1 MTHTLVILTK
11 NEIEGLNA
19 IFPKIDR
26 SLFCEI
32 LALDGGSSDG
42 SIAFYASHGIYPPT
56 RQKILYGDCFRYAAN
71 HAKGDTVTFFRPD
84 GNEDPSDLPKLIKKI
99 EAGADH
105 VIASRFLPES
115 RNEEDDQVIKL
126 RAWANR
132 SLTWLANAF
141 FRKKGPYI
149 TDTINGYRIIR
160 TQALK
165 DLHLD
170 APRFSIEYQMT
181 IRSWKLGHRMEEVPT
196 IEGNRIGGQVKAQS
210 IPVGIDMV
218 KTLFHEKAIGLS
230 FAKSGLMSGTEVL

>member
-11 NEIEGLNA
+11 NEIEGLKA

-26 SLFCEI
+26 NLFVEI
-32 LALDGGSSDG
+32 IAADGGSIDG
-42 SIAFYASHGIYPPT
+42 TIEYYRSQGVEPPT
-56 RQKILYGDCFRYAAN
+56 REKLGYGDCFRFAAE

-84 GNEDPSDLPKLIKKI
+84 GNEDPADLPKLIAKI

-115 RNEEDDQVIKL
+115 RNEEDDQLIKL

-132 SLTWLANAF
+132 SLTWLANVF
-141 FRKKGPYI
+141 FRKSGPYI

-160 TQALK
+160 TSVLR
-165 DLHLD
+165 DIHLD

-181 IRSWKLGHRMEEVPT
+181 IRSWKLGHRMEEIPT
-196 IEGNRIGGQVKAQS
+196 IEGNRIGGVVKAKS
-210 IPVGIDMV
+210 IPVGIDML
-218 KTLFHEKAIGLS
+218 KTLFRERVIGTSFTPEK
-230 FAKSGLMSGTEVL
+230 TEAEAV